1 MEIVSVPF
9 IVVICYLLG
18 QLYKFI
24 FKKRPDLYKLIPVIL
39 PIVGGVL
46 GIVIYLTTPEEI
58 FDVSNF
64 WQAMFIGIISGA
76 SSTGANQILKQL
88 FKNESDEK

>member
-1 MEIVSVPF
+1 M
-9 IVVICYLLG
+9 
-18 QLYKFI
+18 
-24 FKKRPDLYKLIPVIL
+24 
-39 PIVGGVL
+39 GGVL